1 MFVDPDGLC
10 REVGAL
16 LTWIDCGNP
25 DCPTSSLRDPERY
38 RAGYNNPKHI
48 DSQRY
53 YEEQAIYNDTISIYP
68 FRDFVDYSRS
78 DDGRKTLRTM
88 QAGYNIIHGVAEGIG
103 GVVLLLGEPSKLTSI
118 AAIVMIIG
126 GIQEVKSNVVE
137 IILIWGE

>member
-1 MFVDPDGLC
+1 
-10 REVGAL
+10 
-16 LTWIDCGNP
+16 
-25 DCPTSSLRDPERY
+25 
-38 RAGYNNPKHI
+38 
-48 DSQRY
+48 
-53 YEEQAIYNDTISIYP
+53 
-68 FRDFVDYSRS
+68 
-78 DDGRKTLRTM
+78 M